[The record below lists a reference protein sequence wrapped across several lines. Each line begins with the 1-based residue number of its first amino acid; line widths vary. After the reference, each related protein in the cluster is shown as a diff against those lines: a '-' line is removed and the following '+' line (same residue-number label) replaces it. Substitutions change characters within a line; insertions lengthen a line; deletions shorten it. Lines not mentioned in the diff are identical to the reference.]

1 LLLTRV
7 ITAAVLIA
15 ALLAALFLFER
26 VVLQA
31 LVTAIVIGAAYEW
44 CRLSGFR
51 SLFQILA
58 FSLTCAIGVW
68 GFLLAPLAIPYA
80 LGVAVLFWAV
90 IAPLWLS
97 RGLLPGPKQLLPL
110 AAYAV
115 IVPAG
120 VAMATLEPA
129 LLLVLIGISVV
140 ADTAAYFC
148 GRAFGRRKLAPKISP
163 GKTWEGA
170 VGGAVFCLIYAT
182 ICAMLMP
189 QIGSR
194 VEGAGWGLY
203 LFGVMVLCAASI
215 LGDLLESALKRRAG
229 AKDSGRLLPGH
240 GGVLD
245 RIDSAT
251 ATLPLGFL
259 MLRGAG
265 IA

>member
-1 LLLTRV
+1 LLRTRV
-7 ITAAVLIA
+7 ITAAVVIA
-15 ALLAALFLFER
+15 ALLGALLFLER
-26 VVLQA
+26 GAFQWVVG
-31 LVTAIVIGAAYEW
+31 AIVMIAGYEW
-44 CRLSGFR
+44 SRLSGARAGWLSVVYALSCLSF
-51 SLFQILA
+51 FY
-58 FSLTCAIGVW
+58 
-68 GFLLAPLAIPYA
+68 GFLVAPALIEPMSWVAAIFWVV
-80 LGVAVLFWAV
+80 VA
-90 IAPLWLS
+90 PSWLS
-97 RGLLPGPKQLLPL
+97 RGFLPGPAGVLPV
-110 AAYAV
+110 AGWVV

-120 VAMATLEPA
+120 VAAATLSPQTVLA
-129 LLLVLIGISVV
+129 LIGISVV

-189 QIGSR
+189 EIGSR
-194 VEGAGWGLY
+194 VVGAGWAVFLCAIT
-203 LFGVMVLCAASI
+203 LLCAASI
-215 LGDLLESALKRRAG
+215 LGDLFESALKRRAG

-251 ATLPLGFL
+251 ATLPLGML
-259 MLRGAG
+259 MLIGAG